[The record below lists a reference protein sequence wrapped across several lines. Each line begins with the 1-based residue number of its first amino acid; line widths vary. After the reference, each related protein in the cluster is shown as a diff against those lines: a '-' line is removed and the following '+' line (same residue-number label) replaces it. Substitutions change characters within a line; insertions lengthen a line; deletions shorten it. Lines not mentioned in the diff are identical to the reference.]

1 MALKRKT
8 KAVEEGVPQL
18 NEAETEA
25 LSSQAAED
33 EKTSREISMKK
44 MERIVALVSDRFNLS
59 DGNYVVTAF
68 SDKGNKSQI
77 SLANDGFEITVLV
90 KDNEAFGIM

>member
-8 KAVEEGVPQL
+8 KAVEEDVPQL
-18 NEAETEA
+18 NEVETEA
-25 LSSQAAED
+25 LSSQTAED
-33 EKTSREISMKK
+33 EKSREISMKK
-44 MERIVALVSDRFNLS
+44 MEQIVALVSDRFNLS

>member
-8 KAVEEGVPQL
+8 KAVEEDVPQL

-25 LSSQAAED
+25 LSSQTAED
-33 EKTSREISMKK
+33 EKSREISMKK
-44 MERIVALVSDRFNLS
+44 MEQIVALVSDRFNLS